1 MAALRLSLGNF
12 KAKEV
17 VAVSIHLDIPQN
29 TKILLAKKNS
39 DGDDKYLISVEL
51 LQNWDVILLE
61 LMTF

>member
-1 MAALRLSLGNF
+1 MAILRLSLGNF

-39 DGDDKYLISVEL
+39 DGGMI
-51 LQNWDVILLE
+51 NI
-61 LMTF
+61 